1 MSKGRGAWLAF
12 WLAVALAGVGVW
24 LQEPRLMYSAAI
36 VAGVAAVLGLFSDG
50 PRIGM

>member
-1 MSKGRGAWLAF
+1 MTKGWGAWLAF
-12 WLAVALAGVGVW
+12 WLAVALAGAGVW

-36 VAGVAAVLGLFSDG
+36 AAAVAAILGLFSDG